1 MNKAFYFNKLKK
13 RKKNQN
19 ILDKKFL
26 ISPYDVQ
33 ASQTVKENMKN
44 LSAFQVL
51 LMVGIKDFRW
61 KGTKTSNLIF
71 EA

>member
-51 LMVGIKDFRW
+51 LMVGIKDFR
-61 KGTKTSNLIF
+61 
-71 EA
+71 